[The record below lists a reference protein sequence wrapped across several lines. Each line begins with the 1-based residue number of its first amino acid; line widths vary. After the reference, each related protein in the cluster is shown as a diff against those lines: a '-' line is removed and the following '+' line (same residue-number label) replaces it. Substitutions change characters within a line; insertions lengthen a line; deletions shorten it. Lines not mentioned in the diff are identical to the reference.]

1 VEGEANE
8 TVTRRKKYIM
18 KKRISIGMI
27 LLFSLKM
34 TWLSAQPSLE
44 YYLQVAAENNP
55 GLKARFSEYMASLER
70 IPQVGALPD
79 PQLAFA
85 YFIAPVETRMG
96 PQRFRISASQ
106 IFPWFGTLQAREN
119 VAMQSARAR
128 YEAFEEARAKLFH
141 EVRANYYN
149 LYLNRRAISITREN
163 LDLLSSFSQLARTR
177 IESGKASAL
186 DEYRLEME
194 FGDLENQLAGLVD
207 NEVLLT
213 VLFNNLLHVDR
224 DHPVETP
231 AMLPETGL
239 GMSVEHVL
247 DTIRAVNPQ
256 LRSLALEQEAL
267 LYREELANKMG
278 KPGLS
283 LGLDYINTGSGPDNL
298 PGTDAF
304 IFPMVG
310 ITIPLYR
317 SKYKAMVN
325 ETILLREA
333 NNAEQAEKTNLLED
347 LLEKSWNE
355 YQDAGRRIQLYQ
367 SQMELAELS
376 MSLLETAYATG
387 ESDFEEVLRME
398 RKLLNYSLELEK
410 ARTDKQASR
419 SFILYLMGK

>member
-1 VEGEANE
+1 
-8 TVTRRKKYIM
+8 
-18 KKRISIGMI
+18 
-27 LLFSLKM
+27 
-34 TWLSAQPSLE
+34 
-44 YYLQVAAENNP
+44 
-55 GLKARFSEYMASLER
+55 
-70 IPQVGALPD
+70 
-79 PQLAFA
+79 
-85 YFIAPVETRMG
+85 
-96 PQRFRISASQ
+96 
-106 IFPWFGTLQAREN
+106 
-119 VAMQSARAR
+119 MQSARAR

-177 IESGKASAL
+177 IESGRASAL

-194 FGDLENQLAGLVD
+194 IGDLENQLAGLVD

-224 DHPVETP
+224 DHPVEIP

-267 LYREELANKMG
+267 RYREELANKMG
-278 KPGLS
+278 KPGFS

>member
-1 VEGEANE
+1 
-8 TVTRRKKYIM
+8 
-18 KKRISIGMI
+18 
-27 LLFSLKM
+27 
-34 TWLSAQPSLE
+34 
-44 YYLQVAAENNP
+44 
-55 GLKARFSEYMASLER
+55 
-70 IPQVGALPD
+70 
-79 PQLAFA
+79 
-85 YFIAPVETRMG
+85 
-96 PQRFRISASQ
+96 
-106 IFPWFGTLQAREN
+106 
-119 VAMQSARAR
+119 
-128 YEAFEEARAKLFH
+128 
-141 EVRANYYN
+141 
-149 LYLNRRAISITREN
+149 
-163 LDLLSSFSQLARTR
+163 
-177 IESGKASAL
+177 
-186 DEYRLEME
+186 
-194 FGDLENQLAGLVD
+194 
-207 NEVLLT
+207 
-213 VLFNNLLHVDR
+213 
-224 DHPVETP
+224 
-231 AMLPETGL
+231 
-239 GMSVEHVL
+239 
-247 DTIRAVNPQ
+247 
-256 LRSLALEQEAL
+256 
-267 LYREELANKMG
+267 MG
-278 KPGLS
+278 KPGFS